1 MQSPNASSRF
11 TLLPTAYLASQPPS
25 SEITLQSLIDTSDRM
40 AEEAREALPYS
51 FDECTYDKGYLR
63 QSVWSCLDC
72 GEKGVCYGCS
82 ISCHAEHRL
91 VELWTRR
98 HFRCDCPTTSTQ
110 PQPNAALTSDSSSST
125 SFPLT
130 STKRRKCTLYPPD
143 KQPQEPNEENAYTQN
158 FKGKFCRCG
167 REYDAETETEAM
179 VCCIACED
187 WFHESCLNLRPA
199 SSSTNVPEPIPS
211 EQRDTAAG
219 ETSDH
224 DPVQPQPANGGVAT
238 EDAEEEDEESSVLI
252 RSESYDGLICS
263 ACVKGNEYLRSRAGD
278 TGWIIIEPASSL
290 TEGDGEKW
298 EVVGKMGDTEKDKVG
313 LDPGADGRETEDVNP
328 SGKRPLDGAN
338 AEEDEQS
345 GKKIRLDEQPTRV
358 ATTVPGGN
366 ENLTAT
372 TAASKTVNHVDDL
385 LDNVESD
392 GPDVGRAETGN
403 ARGWKWKGKGDIF
416 LANGIRDQ
424 LKSTLDEKTLS
435 SLPFPLEDEEIYE
448 PPKDDDQ
455 EETMDEVTTRVMGQ
469 LPRVQ
474 AIEALHGY
482 QRLKDRLNDMLKS
495 HVESGKSVS
504 REDIEGLFE
513 QLKRQRP

>member
-1 MQSPNASSRF
+1 MQSPNATSRF

-82 ISCHAEHRL
+82 ISCHSEHRL

-98 HFRCDCPTTSTQ
+98 HFRCDCPTTPTQ
-110 PQPNAALTSDSSSST
+110 PEPSSAST
-125 SFPLT
+125 SANTTNST
-130 STKRRKCTLYPPD
+130 SQSASTSQNPRVKRRKCTLYPPE
-143 KQPQEPNEENAYTQN
+143 KQPQAFNEENSYTQT
-158 FKGKFCRCG
+158 FQGKFCRCG

-179 VCCIACED
+179 ICCIACED

-199 SSSTNVPEPIPS
+199 SSSSNASGPNRSEGKDNGINGPSASAEPAIS
-211 EQRDTAAG
+211 TAAAD
-219 ETSDH
+219 EL
-224 DPVQPQPANGGVAT
+224 
-238 EDAEEEDEESSVLI
+238 EEEDEESAVLI
-252 RSESYDGLICS
+252 RSESYDGLICA
-263 ACVKGNEYLRSRAGD
+263 ACVNGNEYLRSRAGEA
-278 TGWIIIEPASSL
+278 GWMIIEPSSSEGAWEVL
-290 TEGDGEKW
+290 GRPNDGDGPVEK
-298 EVVGKMGDTEKDKVG
+298 KEKKAQAG
-313 LDPGADGRETEDVNP
+313 NIDGTPDINVN
-328 SGKRPLDGAN
+328 GKRTLGEEV

-345 GKKIRLDEQPTRV
+345 GKKVKLDSGSIVMAPQLEGDHDQAAGSAPV
-358 ATTVPGGN
+358 
-366 ENLTAT
+366 T
-372 TAASKTVNHVDDL
+372 TAAQTNDT
-385 LDNVESD
+385 
-392 GPDVGRAETGN
+392 AETSERE
-403 ARGWKWKGKGDIF
+403 AEWKWKGKGDIF

-424 LKSTLDEKTLS
+424 LKFTLDEKTIS

-448 PPKDDDQ
+448 PPKDDDR
-455 EETMDEVTTRVMGQ
+455 EETMDEVTSRVMGQ

-482 QRLKDRLNDMLKS
+482 QRLKDRLNDMLRS
-495 HVESGKSVS
+495 HVESGESVS

-513 QLKRQRP
+513 QLKGQRS